1 MSYGDYEKEFIKK
14 LWILNGLH
22 LQLAYY
28 GLANN
33 KRFMHEL
40 FDDVKNIEFS
50 KNAINSL
57 GEAYLLF
64 DRATKDV
71 DVYKQTIL
79 HPLLDYLTVLVQ
91 TQLYHLVQ
99 CNRIL

>member
-28 GLANN
+28 GLAKN

-40 FDDVKNIEFS
+40 FDDSKNIEFS
-50 KNAINSL
+50 KNAIDSL
-57 GEAYLLF
+57 GEAYLF
-64 DRATKDV
+64 DRATGDV
-71 DVYKQTIL
+71 DNYKQTIL
-79 HPLLDYLTVLVQ
+79 KDFLLQ
-91 TQLYHLVQ
+91 K
-99 CNRIL
+99 